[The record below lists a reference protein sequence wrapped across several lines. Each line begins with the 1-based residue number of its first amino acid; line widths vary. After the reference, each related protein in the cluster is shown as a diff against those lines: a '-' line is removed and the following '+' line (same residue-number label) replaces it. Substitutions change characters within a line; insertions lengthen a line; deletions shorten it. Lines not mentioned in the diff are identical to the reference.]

1 MDMLIAFP
9 AALWAILL
17 ELAPSLLVG
26 LFIAGLIHAYVPSA
40 VIRRG
45 LSRPDLGSVVR
56 ASLVGVPLPLCSCG
70 VIPTALGLRRQG
82 ASPGAATSFMI
93 STPQTGVDSILVT
106 AAFLGWPFAIFKL
119 VAAFVTGVVG
129 GELVNRTLPAE
140 PAPSEDAAR
149 QSEDDK
155 RPKGWLARITE
166 AVRYA
171 IFDLLGAINSWLII
185 GVVAAALVT
194 VITPAD
200 FFADRPWAD
209 GLLGMLV
216 MLAIALP
223 LYVCTTASVPIA
235 ASLIAAGLP
244 AGSALVFLMAGPATN
259 LATIGAVFRTL
270 GARVLFVYLGT
281 VVVMSLGFGL
291 VFEQLL
297 TSVPVQAMA
306 HEHQHGWLSLLSTL
320 LLLTLMGMLS
330 LRQYRAR
337 ASAQAQLAMPT
348 AADSRGPSGSTLA
361 PETSPDGANLI
372 LQVKGMTCGHCVATV
387 KMALESLDQVKE
399 ATPDLA
405 TGQVLIRGAC
415 GADVETNSLRHAI
428 ENAGFRVASPD

>member
-1 MDMLIAFP
+1 MDTVTAFP
-9 AALWAILL
+9 AALWGILL
-17 ELAPSLLVG
+17 ELGPSLLVG

-119 VAAFVTGVVG
+119 IAAFVTGVAG
-129 GELVNRTLPAE
+129 GALVNRTVPAE
-140 PAPSEDAAR
+140 PTTDEDQHDLDNA
-149 QSEDDK
+149 EDD
-155 RPKGWLARITE
+155 RPRAGLARISE
-166 AVRYA
+166 AIRYA
-171 IFDLLGAINSWLII
+171 VFDLLGAINTWLII

-194 VITPAD
+194 TLRPAD

-235 ASLIAAGLP
+235 ASLILAGLP

-259 LATIGAVFRTL
+259 LATIGAVYRTL
-270 GARVLFVYLGT
+270 GARVLSVYLGT

-291 VFEQLL
+291 LFDQLL
-297 TSVPVQAMA
+297 TTVPVQTLA
-306 HEHQHGWLSLLSTL
+306 HEHQQGWLAVLSALVLLALMATL
-320 LLLTLMGMLS
+320 G
-330 LRQYRAR
+330 LRQYQAKKR
-337 ASAQAQLAMPT
+337 AQARLAT
-348 AADSRGPSGSTLA
+348 VKGVDETGADGNHSPRGFAERSDQDATVV
-361 PETSPDGANLI
+361 E
-372 LQVKGMTCGHCVATV
+372 VKGMTCGHCVATV
-387 KMALESLDQVKE
+387 KNALESIEQVNE
-399 ATPDLA
+399 ASPDLA
-405 TGQVLIRGAC
+405 SGQVVIRG
-415 GADVETNSLRHAI
+415 GFVENETLQHAI
-428 ENAGFRVASPD
+428 EGTGFQLVRRD

>member
-1 MDMLIAFP
+1 LDTALAFP
-9 AALWAILL
+9 AALWGILL

-26 LFIAGLIHAYVPSA
+26 LLIAGLIHAYVPSA

-129 GELVNRTLPAE
+129 GVLVNRTVPAKPTDRATTE
-140 PAPSEDAAR
+140 ADSA
-149 QSEDDK
+149 DDD
-155 RPKGWLARITE
+155 RPGGWLARIIE

-171 IFDLLGAINSWLII
+171 VFDLLGAINTWLII
-185 GVVAAALVT
+185 GIVAAALVT
-194 VITPAD
+194 TLTPDD
-200 FFADRPWAD
+200 FFAGQSWSN

-235 ASLIAAGLP
+235 ASLILAGLP

-259 LATIGAVFRTL
+259 LATMGAVYRTL
-270 GARVLFVYLGT
+270 GARVLSVYLGT

-291 VFEQLL
+291 LFDQLL
-297 TSVPVQAMA
+297 SSVPVQTLT
-306 HEHQHGWLSLLSTL
+306 HEHQQGWLPVLSVLVLLG
-320 LLLTLMGMLS
+320 LMAMLG
-330 LRQYRAR
+330 LRQHRAR
-337 ASAQAQLAMPT
+337 AQAKAQLENVQ
-348 AADSRGPSGSTLA
+348 AADADAKSASQRGLESA
-361 PETSPDGANLI
+361 PPADGNMI
-372 LQVKGMTCGHCVATV
+372 LEVKGMTCGHCVATV
-387 KMALESLDQVKE
+387 KKALEALDQVNE
-399 ATPDLA
+399 ASPDLA
-405 TGQVLIRGAC
+405 SGQVLIHG
-415 GADVETNSLRHAI
+415 GFVESKVLEQTI
-428 ENAGFRVASPD
+428 ESAGFQVVHRD